1 MAQEQYDIHTSV
13 CLYKLLLTDLYRGRG
28 QRRCF
33 FRIKTFL
40 MENVE
45 TLDMPARKR
54 ACRLE
59 RPRHGRGRVR
69 QRVTR
74 RQLTA

>member
-45 TLDMPARKR
+45 TLGADCIGALWTECPASE
-54 ACRLE
+54 AD
-59 RPRHGRGRVR
+59 
-69 QRVTR
+69 
-74 RQLTA
+74 

>member
-1 MAQEQYDIHTSV
+1 VTQGQYDTHTSV

-45 TLDMPARKR
+45 TLGADEIGA
-54 ACRLE
+54 
-59 RPRHGRGRVR
+59 
-69 QRVTR
+69 
-74 RQLTA
+74 